1 MLPIQD
7 HPSGLSFRI
16 RVQPK
21 SSRNEIVSA
30 QGDALKLK
38 VTAPP
43 VEGAANKACI
53 EMLAKALGVPK
64 SCLKINSGQASRTK
78 TMFVRCTPAAAT
90 RIRQSLQG
98 LCAANDCKRA

>member
-7 HPSGLSFRI
+7 HPSGISLKI

-21 SSRNEIVSA
+21 SSRNQIVGT

-53 EMLAKALGVPK
+53 ELLAKALGVPK
-64 SCLKINSGQASRTK
+64 SCLEITSGHAGRDK
-78 TMFVRCTPAAAT
+78 RILVHCDPAAAS
-90 RIRQSLQG
+90 RIRQSLQEISG
-98 LCAANDCKRA
+98 A

>member
-1 MLPIQD
+1 MLTIQH

-21 SSRNEIVSA
+21 SSRNEIVGM

-43 VEGAANKACI
+43 AEGSANKACI
-53 EMLAKALGVPK
+53 GLLAKALGVPK
-64 SCLKINSGQASRTK
+64 SCLEITSGQAGRSK
-78 TMFVRCTPAAAT
+78 TVFVSCTAAAGT
-90 RIRQSLQG
+90 RIRQCLQEW
-98 LCAANDCKRA
+98 CTE